1 MLERATMNKSEAKE
15 PVIALGLMSGTSLD
29 GIDGA
34 LLETDGERILDTG
47 PFHTVPYPD
56 TFRVRLK
63 SAVEAAACKNELTND
78 HDLISDLTS
87 LHCECIGELLATV
100 SPDSKWASPSL
111 VGFHGHTTLHRP
123 DQGLTQQVGDPMKIA
138 KAFSIPVVSNFRAYD
153 VEHGGQGAPLAPI
166 YHAAMLNTD
175 SKPVCVANIGGIG
188 NITWIG
194 PEANDLIAF
203 DTGPGNG
210 LMDAWVEQTTGAR
223 FDEGGSLAAAGNVS
237 ASALDELLSL
247 PYYALDYP
255 KSLDRSDLSL
265 KPILGLTPADGAA
278 TLLAYTVRT
287 ILMGVGQCPATP
299 LALYIS
305 GGGRHNKTLMAV
317 LAEESPCAVHAIED
331 RGWNGDVVEA
341 QAFAFMAVRS
351 QLGLPITFTNTTGA
365 ATALTGGEL
374 TSP

>member
-1 MLERATMNKSEAKE
+1 MNQSDAKA
-15 PVIALGLMSGTSLD
+15 PIISLGLMSGTSLD
-29 GIDGA
+29 GIDAA
-34 LLETDGERILDTG
+34 LVETDGERILDTG
-47 PFHTVPYPD
+47 PFHTVSYPD
-56 TFRVRLK
+56 SFRGRLK
-63 SAVEAAACKNELTND
+63 SAVEAAASMNELTND
-78 HDLISDLTS
+78 PELVSDLTS
-87 LHCECIGELLATV
+87 LHCDCIAELLATV
-100 SPDSKWASPSL
+100 PPDSKWVSPSL
-111 VGFHGHTTLHRP
+111 IGFHGHTTLHRP
-123 DQGLTQQVGDPMKIA
+123 DQGVTQQIGDPMKIA

-166 YHAAMLNTD
+166 YHASMMNTD
-175 SKPVCVANIGGIG
+175 SKPVCVVNIGGIG

-194 PEANDLIAF
+194 TKVNDLVAF

-223 FDEGGSLAAAGNVS
+223 FDKDGNLSAAGTVNLGI
-237 ASALDELLSL
+237 LDELLSL

-265 KPILGLTPADGAA
+265 KPILDLTPADGAA

-287 ILMGVGQCPATP
+287 ILLGVNQCPATP
-299 LALYIS
+299 LALYVS
-305 GGGRHNKTLMAV
+305 GGGRHNKTLMAR
-317 LAEESPCAVHAIED
+317 LTDESPCPVHAIEG

-341 QAFAFMAVRS
+341 QAFAYMAVRS

-365 ATALTGGEL
+365 ATARTGGEL

>member
-1 MLERATMNKSEAKE
+1 MNQSEARV
-15 PVIALGLMSGTSLD
+15 PIISLGLMSGTSLD
-29 GIDGA
+29 GIDAA

-47 PFHTVPYPD
+47 PFHTALYPD
-56 TFRVRLK
+56 GFRERLRK
-63 SAVEAAACKNELTND
+63 AVEAAASKNELTD
-78 HDLISDLTS
+78 DQVLISDLTS
-87 LHCECIGELLATV
+87 LHCDCIDELLSTV
-100 SPDSKWASPSL
+100 PPDSKWASPSL

-123 DQGLTQQVGDPMKIA
+123 EQGVTQQIGDPAQIA
-138 KAFSIPVVSNFRAYD
+138 TAFSIPVVSNFRAYD

-166 YHAAMLNTD
+166 YHAAMLKND
-175 SKPVCVANIGGIG
+175 GKPVCVANIGGIA

-194 PEANDLIAF
+194 PEANDLVAF

-223 FDEGGSLAAAGNVS
+223 FDDGGSLAAVGNVS
-237 ASALDELLSL
+237 ASALGELLNL

-265 KPILGLTPADGAA
+265 KPILGLAPPDGLA
-278 TLLAYTVRT
+278 TLLAYTVKT
-287 ILMGVGQCPATP
+287 ILMGVNQCPSTP
-299 LALYIS
+299 LALYVS
-305 GGGRHNKTLMAV
+305 GGGRHNRTLMAR
-317 LAEESPCAVHAIED
+317 LAEESPCPVRAIEE

-341 QAFAFMAVRS
+341 QAFAFMAVCS

-374 TSP
+374 TRPKP